1 MRQNTR
7 TSSIKK
13 AAKPR
18 TAKRSTLPPPPSRTK
33 VSHPDK
39 IVVYGTHAASSA
51 ISRAP
56 DLVVAISIVEE
67 KLKDFRQK
75 NSSFFSK
82 TRLPLHPVRHSDL
95 DKYTGDAVH
104 QGVAVTLSSFP
115 YTDLDSVIKPKT
127 KKDILILLD
136 GIQDPHNVGAIARS
150 ALAFGAR
157 GILIPEHNQAPVTSS
172 SVKASVGAIFEIPI
186 VRIGNI
192 NQMVTKLKE
201 NGWWI
206 GGLSMEGTTIT
217 EYKHDAPLVLVIGN
231 EGDGISH
238 AVTEKCDFMFSIPI
252 NKNLESLN
260 ASVAAAIAMWEVS
273 K

>member
-7 TSSIKK
+7 TSSIKN

-18 TAKRSTLPPPPSRTK
+18 ATKRSTLPPPPSRTK
-33 VSHPDK
+33 ISHPDR
-39 IVVYGTHAASSA
+39 IVVYGTHAASA
-51 ISRAP
+51 ALTHAP

-67 KLKDFRQK
+67 KLKEFRFK
-75 NSSFFSK
+75 HSSFFSK

-95 DKYTGDAVH
+95 DKFTGGGVH
-104 QGVAVTLSSFP
+104 QGIAVTLSSFP
-115 YTDLDSVIKPKT
+115 YSEIETVLKPKT
-127 KKDILILLD
+127 QKDILVLLD
-136 GIQDPHNVGAIARS
+136 GIQDPHNIGAIARS

-172 SVKASVGAIFEIPI
+172 SVKASVGAIFEMPI
-186 VRIGNI
+186 VRVGNI
-192 NQMVTKLKE
+192 NQCVTKLKE

-206 GGLSMEGTTIT
+206 GGLSMEGANIT

-231 EGDGISH
+231 EGEGISH
-238 AVTEKCDFMFSIPI
+238 AVSEKCDFMFSIPI

-260 ASVAAAIAMWEVS
+260 ASVAAAIAMWEVT